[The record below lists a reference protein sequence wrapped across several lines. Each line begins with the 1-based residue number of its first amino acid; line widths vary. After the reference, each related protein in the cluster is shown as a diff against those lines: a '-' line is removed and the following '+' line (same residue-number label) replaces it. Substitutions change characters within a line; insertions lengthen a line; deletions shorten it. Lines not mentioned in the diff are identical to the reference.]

1 VISLI
6 DTHAHLDLPEFD
18 ADRDEMLRRSLGA
31 GVHAIVLI
39 GFDPA
44 RWRSTARMCARTP
57 YLLRTVGVHP
67 NRAEIWDGAV
77 ARELRDELDTGEPV
91 AVGEI
96 GIDLFRQRTAL
107 ETQRR
112 AFAEQLEIAADLDL
126 PVVIHQR
133 DAQDMTLD
141 ILEDGRV
148 GRGVMHCFSG
158 DTAYARRCLQIGFYL
173 GVGGVLSF
181 PKSAAIRDAIAF
193 APLDRIILETD
204 APYLAPQSQRG
215 ARNEPAYLQDVL
227 ELLAR
232 LHDRP
237 VAEVAEMTSRAAIE
251 LFGSRLA
258 TARHAGREH
267 ARCA

>member
-1 VISLI
+1 
-6 DTHAHLDLPEFD
+6 
-18 ADRDEMLRRSLGA
+18 
-31 GVHAIVLI
+31 
-39 GFDPA
+39 
-44 RWRSTARMCARTP
+44 
-57 YLLRTVGVHP
+57 
-67 NRAEIWDGAV
+67 
-77 ARELRDELDTGEPV
+77 
-91 AVGEI
+91 
-96 GIDLFRQRTAL
+96 
-107 ETQRR
+107 
-112 AFAEQLEIAADLDL
+112 
-126 PVVIHQR
+126 
-133 DAQDMTLD
+133 
-141 ILEDGRV
+141 
-148 GRGVMHCFSG
+148 
-158 DTAYARRCLQIGFYL
+158 
-173 GVGGVLSF
+173 VGGVLSF